1 MGISKKLVATMSNKT
16 LKQVPEFKSIQEEAE
31 FWDTHDS
38 TDYADFSTPVKIE
51 VSPNLTSVLTI
62 RIEGE
67 DFEQLAQRA
76 RELGIGTSTLAR
88 IWIRERLPQEG
99 R

>member
-1 MGISKKLVATMSNKT
+1 MAIQSKKKLPDFKT
-16 LKQVPEFKSIQEEAE
+16 TEQEIE
-31 FWDTHDS
+31 FWETHDL
-38 TDYADFSTPVKIE
+38 TDYLDELTPVKIE

-76 RELGIGTSTLAR
+76 RELGIGASTLAR
-88 IWIRERLPQEG
+88 MWIRQRLRQEA
-99 R
+99 RHAAECPP